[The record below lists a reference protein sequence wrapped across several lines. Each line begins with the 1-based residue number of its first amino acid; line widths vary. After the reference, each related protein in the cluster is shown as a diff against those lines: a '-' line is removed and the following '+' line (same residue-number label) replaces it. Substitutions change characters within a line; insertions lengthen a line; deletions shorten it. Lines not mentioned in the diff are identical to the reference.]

1 MTSLDL
7 LKYAESKGIIIEYS
21 KLPEVGS
28 CAVDLDGLCVIG
40 IDDRDMTEAEKRVH
54 LAHEL
59 SHCETGAFYNMY
71 SPVDNRSKNEYKAN
85 AWAIKKILPKER
97 MLDAFKNGLTEKWQ
111 LAEEFSVTEEF
122 IVKAFNYYFQQN

>member
-59 SHCETGAFYNMY
+59 GHCETGAFYNMY